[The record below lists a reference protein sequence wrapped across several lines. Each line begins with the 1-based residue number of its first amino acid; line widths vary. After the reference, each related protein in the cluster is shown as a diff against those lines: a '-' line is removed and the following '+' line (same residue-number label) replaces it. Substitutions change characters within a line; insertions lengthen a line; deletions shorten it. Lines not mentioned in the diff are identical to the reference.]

1 MDTQTFVTYEI
12 VESATG
18 KRFDVN
24 EEYLAQYYYRE
35 GDRVTEKHTTFTLS
49 PPYNRTIVQ
58 VIKVWHDKD
67 PDNDNHESETEI
79 EEE

>member
-24 EEYLAQYYYRE
+24 EEYLAQYHYRE
-35 GDRVTEKHTTFTLS
+35 GDRVTEKHTTVTLS
-49 PPYNRTIVQ
+49 PPLSRTVVRVSTIWQ
-58 VIKVWHDKD
+58 DKD
-67 PDNDNHESETEI
+67 FEYNYHKPEI